1 VQEEKVEHKRII
13 AKIKNLGLKRF
24 LSRMAGNDRGVVLI
38 FALVLMLVLTIIG
51 SSATMTSQ
59 IDLKISGNTKVI
71 RTSFYVADGGI
82 MLSPKVISRIITDR
96 ALPTALQT
104 PLLAYDDYSK
114 LGEDPVL
121 LKKIMGFTMDS
132 DYQSNDDSTTDISMD
147 KGTLGNMAIDITRT
161 ATHYLS
167 GGGVEFAAG
176 TEGVGVGG
184 AASAAIIYN
193 LASRGTVGSSPK
205 TTESDIVAQYRK
217 VAGVAGGR

>member
-1 VQEEKVEHKRII
+1 
-13 AKIKNLGLKRF
+13 
-24 LSRMAGNDRGVVLI
+24 
-38 FALVLMLVLTIIG
+38 
-51 SSATMTSQ
+51 MTSQ

-104 PLLAYDDYSK
+104 PLITYDDYAAAV
-114 LGEDPVL
+114 GEDPLL
-121 LKKIMGFTMDS
+121 LKKIMGFAMDS
-132 DYQSNDDSTTDISMD
+132 AYQSADDSTTDISMD
-147 KGTLGNMAIDITRT
+147 QGTLGNMAIDITRT

-184 AASAAIIYN
+184 AASAAIIYK
-193 LASRGTVGSSPK
+193 LDSWGTVGTAPK
-205 TTESDIVAQYRK
+205 TTSSNIMAQYRK
-217 VAGVAGGR
+217 VAGVSGGR

>member
-104 PLLAYDDYSK
+104 PLLAYDDYAK
-114 LGEDPVL
+114 AGEDPVL
-121 LKKIMGFTMDS
+121 LKKIMGFAMDS
-132 DYQSNDDSTTDISMD
+132 DYLSNDDSTTDISMD
-147 KGTLGNMAIDITRT
+147 KGTLGNMAINITRT
-161 ATHYLS
+161 ATQYLS
-167 GGGVEFAAG
+167 GGGLEFAAG

-184 AASAAIIYN
+184 AASAAIIYS
-193 LASRGTVGSSPK
+193 LASRGTVGTSPK

>member
-1 VQEEKVEHKRII
+1 MELKRII
-13 AKIKNLGLKRF
+13 TQIKNLGRKRF
-24 LSRMAGNDRGVVLI
+24 LRRMIGNDRGVVLV

-59 IDLKISGNTKVI
+59 VDLKISGNTKVI

-82 MLSPKVISRIITDR
+82 MMSPKVISRIITDR
-96 ALPTALQT
+96 ALPSASQT
-104 PLLAYDDYSK
+104 PLITYDDYAAPSD
-114 LGEDPVL
+114 DPVL
-121 LKKIMGFTMDS
+121 LKKIMGFAMDS
-132 DYQSNDDSTTDISMD
+132 AYQSADASTADISMD
-147 KGTLGNMAIDITRT
+147 KGTLGNMTIDVTRA
-161 ATHYLS
+161 ATLYLS

-184 AASAAIIYN
+184 AASAAVIYN
-193 LASRGTVGSSPK
+193 IASRGKVGTPNK